1 MANKELPQYSERI
14 PLPPFPNGW
23 YSISYS
29 DELKAGEVKRVR
41 VAGQELVLWR
51 GEDGEAHAFDA
62 YCPHLGANLA
72 VGGRVINNRLVCPF
86 HAWEFGGDGT
96 CQHIPYSNKIPP
108 RAQTPAWS
116 LFEKNG
122 YIAVWHHKERTA
134 PEYEI
139 PEIPEV
145 TDEKFKLYKENTW
158 EVNTHLQEVF
168 ENAVDVPHFVVVHGM
183 NVLRSDFKTEGPFG
197 SLELDMERPD
207 DAAQA
212 QVTEDN
218 KSWIRSWVYGPGLS
232 LTRVKGFMSGV
243 SVQTLTPIDV
253 DKIVIRH
260 RYYIGSDATCTEK
273 EANEFLDFYAEDW
286 VRDFRLW
293 NKKQYKKVPNLTD
306 GDGDLNK
313 FRRWYQQF
321 YTDDISDTWAA
332 E

>member
-1 MANKELPQYSERI
+1 M
-14 PLPPFPNGW
+14 
-23 YSISYS
+23 
-29 DELKAGEVKRVR
+29 
-41 VAGQELVLWR
+41 
-51 GEDGEAHAFDA
+51 
-62 YCPHLGANLA
+62 
-72 VGGRVINNRLVCPF
+72 
-86 HAWEFGGDGT
+86 
-96 CQHIPYSNKIPP
+96 
-108 RAQTPAWS
+108 
-116 LFEKNG
+116 
-122 YIAVWHHKERTA
+122 
-134 PEYEI
+134 
-139 PEIPEV
+139 
-145 TDEKFKLYKENTW
+145 
-158 EVNTHLQEVF
+158 NTHLQEVF

-273 EANEFLDFYAEDW
+273 EANEFFDFYAEDW